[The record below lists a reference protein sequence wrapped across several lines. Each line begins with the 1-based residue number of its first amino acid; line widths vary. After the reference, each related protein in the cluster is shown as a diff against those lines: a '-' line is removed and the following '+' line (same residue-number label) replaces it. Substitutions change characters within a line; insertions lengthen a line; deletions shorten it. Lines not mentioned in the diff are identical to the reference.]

1 MNVPDVP
8 AQGGTETRS
17 VHDRLL
23 DAAETCLR
31 RDGIRRTTVAGI
43 AEAAGV
49 SRTWLYQHFAGKPAI
64 LGAAL
69 VRLDEAFWAEAHK
82 RVGARRS
89 FPAKVAE
96 AILIARSSELGPL
109 ALELRAREPD
119 EFEALMGRFVRDS
132 LPGMVPFWHLHL
144 AAARDKGELRADLDI
159 AGAAEWVLRVVVS
172 LVTMPGEVV
181 DPDDRRALTRYL
193 TTYLMPALTKE

>member
-1 MNVPDVP
+1 MTT
-8 AQGGTETRS
+8 AEATRS
-17 VHDRLL
+17 VHDRIL
-23 DAAETCLR
+23 DAAEECLR

-49 SRTWLYQHFAGKPAI
+49 SRSWLYQHFRDKPAI

-69 VRLDEAFWAEAHK
+69 VRLDEAFWADAHK
-82 RVGARRS
+82 RVGARRT
-89 FPAKVAE
+89 FAAKVAE

-132 LPGMVPFWHLHL
+132 LPGMVGFWQLHL
-144 AAARDKGELRADLDI
+144 TIARDKGELRPDLDI
-159 AGAAEWVLRVVVS
+159 AAAADWVLRVVVS
-172 LVTMPGEVV
+172 LVTMPGEAV
-181 DPDDRRALTRYL
+181 DPDDRLALTRHL
-193 TTYLMPALTKE
+193 TTYLMPALRKG